1 MKFQDELESGKKS
14 RKTGTT
20 LQEALQEYRIKLANK
35 VDPLAELLVSYFKKN
50 MPKSFYLVVCEV

>member
-35 VDPLAELLVSYFKKN
+35 VGPLAEILVSHLSLRKLYQNPFIW
-50 MPKSFYLVVCEV
+50 